1 LAEESSISQDY
12 VPTSVQLSRMLD
24 RAAGAVV
31 SIDWLMAQLGR
42 RSLGFTLL
50 VMAVIGLLP
59 GVSMFMGP
67 LVAWLAVQMVLGHE
81 AAALPQF
88 VARRSVPVDRL
99 ARVIGRVAPGL
110 AWIERLVQPRWPM
123 CFQIARPMTG
133 IVTLLLGLSLLLP
146 VPFTQV
152 VTAPAIMLLALAYLE
167 EDGIALLVALMAALV
182 ALSISGAAVWG
193 TVETVDW
200 LDLTR

>member
-1 LAEESSISQDY
+1 MASQDY

-24 RAAGAVV
+24 RAEGAVV
-31 SIDWLMAQLGR
+31 SIGWLMEQLGR

-99 ARVIGRVAPGL
+99 ARVIGRVTPGL

-123 CFQIARPMTG
+123 CFQIARPLTG
-133 IVTLLLGLSLLLP
+133 LVTLLLGLSLLLP

-167 EDGIALLVALMAALV
+167 EDGIALLVALVAALV
-182 ALSISGAAVWG
+182 ALSVSGAAVWG
-193 TVETVDW
+193 AVETVDW
-200 LDLTR
+200 LDPAFLQ